1 MRLRAGLV
9 GRELLHLH
17 QEPVRVRLVRCGL
30 LGQGHM
36 HRARAMHWSGRVLML
51 GDVVGGSLLDMRAG
65 PVWGRVV
72 L

>member
-17 QEPVRVRLVRCGL
+17 QEPVRVRPVRCRL
-30 LGQGHM
+30 LGQGRM
-36 HRARAMHWSGRVLML
+36 LWTRAMHWSGRVRVQ
-51 GDVVGGSLLDMRAG
+51 DCVVGGSLLDMRAG